1 MKKEK
6 KYIYE
11 LTLTTGEK
19 IQVYHECEYD
29 EFVDRIINSVAK
41 ILKFKTREYI
51 DDPVSTL
58 DFDHLVAIKS
68 SSIIMV
74 EPIGIKV
81 SSVNED
87 DQKEQE

>member
-11 LTLTTGEK
+11 LTLSTGEK

-51 DDPVSTL
+51 VDPGSTL
-58 DFDHLVAIKS
+58 DHLVAIKS

-74 EPIGIKV
+74 EPVGIKV
-81 SSVNED
+81 SNE
-87 DQKEQE
+87 Q

>member
-29 EFVDRIINSVAK
+29 EFVDRIINTVAK
-41 ILKFKTREYI
+41 IIKFKTREYI
-51 DDPVSTL
+51 DDPISTL

-81 SSVNED
+81 S
-87 DQKEQE
+87 KEQE

>member
-1 MKKEK
+1 MEKEK

-11 LTLTTGEK
+11 LTLITGEK

-29 EFVDRIINSVAK
+29 EFIDRIINSVAK

-81 SSVNED
+81 SSK
-87 DQKEQE
+87 Q